1 MATQYPVRTQ
11 KDAAKYVSGTLPH
24 TNNTTSTN
32 GIDLEAVVP
41 YPTTIT
47 ARVSIV
53 GGTGANNKNIN
64 IRLQDSADNNVS
76 NYANIALL
84 ANPVLRSLDQ
94 NNTTHANENVNV
106 ILQPSGKRW
115 VRAVALGEA
124 NGGDSSDGTF
134 TLELLF

>member
-32 GIDLEAVVP
+32 GIDLVAVVP

-106 ILQPSGKRW
+106 VLQPGGKRW